1 MLKWAVALLLAVAG
15 AHAADTVIHVTRSA
29 GNSYTFTMQFVAHAP
44 AVQVISLITDY
55 AHLSRLNPLIK
66 NSRILPHDDN
76 EITRVEI
83 VTEGCLL
90 FFCKKIIRV
99 EDARV
104 IDNSSIETEFVAE
117 LSDFK
122 SGKTTWTFSPDGQST
137 RVIYQAVMVPDFWL
151 PPFVGP
157 YLLEK
162 QLHSQLEYTAKKIN
176 LLLLSHDR

>member
-1 MLKWAVALLLAVAG
+1 MLKWTVAFLLAVAG
-15 AHAADTVIHVTRSA
+15 AHATDTAIHVTRSA
-29 GNSYTFTMQFVAHAP
+29 GNIYAFNMQFIAHAP
-44 AVQVISLITDY
+44 AGQVISLITDY

-83 VTEGCLL
+83 ITEGCLL

-99 EDARV
+99 EDARL
-104 IDNSSIETEFVAE
+104 IDNSTIETEFVAE

-122 SGKTTWTFSPDGQST
+122 SGNSTWTFISAGQST
-137 RVIYQAVMVPDFWL
+137 RVIYQAVMVPDFWM
-151 PPFVGP
+151 PPFIGP

-176 LLLLSHDR
+176 SLLLSHDR